1 MWCHQVVRRVDT
13 RLCRPA
19 EQGTVDFSS
28 LWTSI
33 RGSARSVAG
42 ILITLPTSL
51 VFKEKLKSTVYIMKL
66 TVCQW
71 NCALTVNHHKWIHF
85 RKCSHAS
92 MSIVHLHCYNKVGK
106 WCIVCLPP
114 YILWS
119 RLTTK
124 EVAYRL
130 VSRPDLL
137 CHHSAPLLFWQE
149 TSHDNTSKTQRMSIY
164 LEGLISY
171 SLLPLIILEFEI
183 TSHLLKSSLMPY
195 SLPNVFISYK
205 MSAITWD
212 IYSRSPVWVS

>member
-1 MWCHQVVRRVDT
+1 
-13 RLCRPA
+13 
-19 EQGTVDFSS
+19 
-28 LWTSI
+28 
-33 RGSARSVAG
+33 
-42 ILITLPTSL
+42 
-51 VFKEKLKSTVYIMKL
+51 MKL
-66 TVCQW
+66 TVSQW

-92 MSIVHLHCYNKVGK
+92 MSIVHPHCYNKVGK
-106 WCIVCLPP
+106 WCTVCLPP

-149 TSHDNTSKTQRMSIY
+149 HPMTTLQRHKECLSIY

-183 TSHLLKSSLMPY
+183 TSHLLKSSLMSFSAKCFY
-195 SLPNVFISYK
+195 FLQNVCHYF
-205 MSAITWD
+205 WD
-212 IYSRSPVWVS
+212 IYSQSPVWVF